1 MSATEITARVSNIA
15 ARQWGLLTT
24 AQAQSE
30 GISRLQLARLAD
42 AGVLDRVDQGIY
54 AMPSNVDEQ
63 TNLRAAW
70 LALDP
75 KTMAEDRLGNPI
87 ASGVVSHTSAA
98 SLHKLGDLLDDIPEI
113 TVASRRQSR
122 RGTRLHHLPLTDDE
136 VTLSQGL
143 PVTTP
148 ARTAADLLRDGQDP
162 SHVADI
168 IGEIMQRDL
177 ASRKS
182 MAAALDPLASRFRQ
196 PDGSSL
202 LEYLLDLV
210 GLSTAALTM
219 QVASSELGKS
229 LVAAGQMD
237 AIQRITQTLN
247 QLAQESTGAATES
260 SRKMIEALTRELRT
274 STTPQITQPLV
285 RDVSQ
290 FMSPFDSQT
299 VAGSINKNL
308 DPALIKLAQQIK
320 QLEGHDNTN
329 AGFSGTNDD
338 AEEG

>member
-1 MSATEITARVSNIA
+1 MSATEITARASDIA

-30 GISRLQLARLAD
+30 GISRLQLSRLAD
-42 AGVLDRVDQGIY
+42 AGVLERIDQGIY

-63 TNLRAAW
+63 TNLRASW

-98 SLHKLGDLLDDIPEI
+98 SLHKLGDLLDDTPEI
-113 TVASRRQSR
+113 TVASRKQSR
-122 RGTRLHHLPLTDDE
+122 RGTRLHHLPLTNDE

-182 MAAALDPLASRFRQ
+182 MAAALEPLASRFEQ
-196 PDGSSL
+196 PDGSKL
-202 LEYLLDLV
+202 LEHLLDLV

-229 LVAAGQMD
+229 LVAAGQMN
-237 AIQRITQTLN
+237 AIQRVMETLN
-247 QLAQESTGAATES
+247 QVTQKSTGPAVES
-260 SRKMIEALTRELRT
+260 SRKMIEALTRELQI
-274 STTPQITQPLV
+274 TTLPQITQPLM
-285 RDVSQ
+285 RDVYRLTS
-290 FMSPFDSQT
+290 SFDPQIL
-299 VAGSINKNL
+299 AGSINTSL
-308 DPALIKLAQQIK
+308 QPALIKLAQQIK
-320 QLEGHDNTN
+320 QLEGPDSTN